1 MTGEQIP
8 DRTSGTTGTTETA
21 GITGT
26 NELSERI
33 VRLSAAQVRHGSELD
48 ALSVKVT
55 GVNAWVGG
63 LHGTMS
69 EVSARLADLTGTVTE
84 LSEDVARSRDEFAV
98 FLQQYERDRLASGAQ
113 AELARLTT
121 DWLTR
126 FGGRKRIRSLARG
139 LTHTLTADAI
149 RRDAVEPLIVKEALQ
164 DSLLWD
170 STYWLAPALTALA
183 ARHLG
188 DPDTSERARQ
198 QAYALDPAKAKLFAA
213 LTFARLGEQD
223 QAARWAGRYLETLD
237 PKRLEAE
244 FQPVLSAI
252 AAGELGAEAHTFAL
266 QAMLRWD
273 NDSETPEADR
283 GAGRAR
289 GRHASDKRIAGSRP
303 RALRWDQRLW
313 DLRTPVSAERFP
325 ALREAIGDQWDGLA
339 YGWELA
345 TIPGGLLGHLNREF
359 PDTPEEL
366 AAGRG
371 YAGLALEMLIERPE
385 TDEAELHREMQWQR
399 RVVENRGENLA
410 ALAVPASPQPVLA
423 EFAPGL
429 DFAAIL
435 DHAVFEP
442 ERVELGAAG
451 RRLALICVWK
461 SVQQSAADFVRAA
474 ATQRP
479 QQIHL
484 DLHGW
489 TIDVPTDPAVLI
501 DEPLLADRL
510 ATHIDDLTR
519 EAVRAVTHNWLRLV
533 AAGLGGALTTTL
545 AVVLLRGNTAVSVA
559 AGGAA
564 VAVWGLLDLRRV
576 PVQRR
581 RRQDHG
587 RRTRKESLRLLAAA
601 LRQRTE
607 FFDTWDRSTA
617 ELTNLRMWSPFG
629 NGPDSTPTTLSYE
642 EDEESE
648 E

>member
-1 MTGEQIP
+1 M
-8 DRTSGTTGTTETA
+8 
-21 GITGT
+21 

-33 VRLSAAQVRHGSELD
+33 VRLSAAQVRTGSELD
-48 ALSVKVT
+48 ALSVKVS

-69 EVSARLADLTGTVTE
+69 EVSARLSHLSGTVTE
-84 LSEDVARSRDEFAV
+84 LGAEVARGREEFAV

-121 DWLTR
+121 DWLAR
-126 FGGRKRIRSLARG
+126 FGSRNRIRSLARG

-149 RRDAVEPLIVKEALQ
+149 RRDAVEPLIVKECVQ
-164 DSLLWD
+164 DNLLWD
-170 STYWLAPALTALA
+170 GTYWLAPALTALA

-188 DPDTSERARQ
+188 DSESSERARR

-213 LTFARLGEQD
+213 LTCARLGEQD
-223 QAARWAGRYLETLD
+223 EAARWAGRYLETLD
-237 PKRLEAE
+237 PKRLPPE
-244 FQPVLSAI
+244 FQAVLSAI

-283 GAGRAR
+283 GAGR
-289 GRHASDKRIAGSRP
+289 GRHAGGKRDGRHISGSRP
-303 RALRWDQRLW
+303 RVLRWDQRLW
-313 DLRTPVSAERFP
+313 DLRTQVSAERFP
-325 ALREAIGDQWDGLA
+325 ALREVVGDKWDGLA

-345 TIPGGLLGHLNREF
+345 TVPGGLLGHLRREF

-371 YAGLALEMLIERPE
+371 YAGLALEGLIERAEP
-385 TDEAELHREMQWQR
+385 DEAELRHEMEWQR
-399 RVVENRGENLA
+399 RVVENRGETPA
-410 ALAVPASPQPVLA
+410 MPSAPVETAPALCFSTL
-423 EFAPGL
+423 L
-429 DFAAIL
+429 DN
-435 DHAVFEP
+435 AVFDP
-442 ERVELGAAG
+442 ARAELGAAG

-461 SVQQSAADFVRAA
+461 SVQASAGDFVRAA
-474 ATQRP
+474 AAQRP

-484 DLHGW
+484 ALHGW
-489 TIDVPTDPAVLI
+489 TVDVPTDPAVLV

-510 ATHIDDLTR
+510 ATHLDDHTR
-519 EAVRAVTHNWLRLV
+519 ESVRAITHNWLRLL
-533 AAGLGGALTTTL
+533 AGGLGGALTTTL
-545 AVVLLRGNTAVSVA
+545 AIVLLRDNTAVSVA

-581 RRQDHG
+581 RRLDHG
-587 RRTRKESLRLLAAA
+587 RRLRKESLRVLAAA

-617 ELTNLRMWSPFG
+617 ELTSLRVWSPFG
-629 NGPDSTPTTLSYE
+629 NGPDSTPKTLPYDENGTPE
-642 EDEESE
+642 E
-648 E
+648 